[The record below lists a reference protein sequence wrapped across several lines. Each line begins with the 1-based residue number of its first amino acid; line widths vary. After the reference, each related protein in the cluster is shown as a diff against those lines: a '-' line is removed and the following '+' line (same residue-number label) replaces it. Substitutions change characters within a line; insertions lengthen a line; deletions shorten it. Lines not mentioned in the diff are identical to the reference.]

1 MVTQIYKEYN
11 IKKTMNIKTIPLKDK
26 TIEGL
31 AKKIQDFQNSNNL
44 VSKGSLPFY
53 NSNSQE
59 FSVIMF
65 FPEGQT
71 EIIIPKKEEKK
82 TYDKNFQPTEEQKDR
97 WKTFKP
103 SKKTLALLK
112 IKGFSDE
119 DLTTIKT
126 QYDCHIILNNLRPEN
141 I

>member
-1 MVTQIYKEYN
+1 MVTQIYKEDN
-11 IKKTMNIKTIPLKDK
+11 IKKSMNIKTIPLKDK

-53 NSNSQE
+53 NSNSEE

-65 FPEGQT
+65 FPEGET
-71 EIIIPKKEEKK
+71 EVIIPKEEKK
-82 TYDKNFQPTEEQKDR
+82 TYDKNFQPTEEQKQR
-97 WKTFKP
+97 WKTIRP

-112 IKGFSDE
+112 TKGFSDE
-119 DLTTIKT
+119 DLKNIKT
-126 QYDCHIILNNLRPEN
+126 QYDCYIILNNLKKEN